1 MWKRSSGTTDCRV
14 AWLGLAVFLLVP
26 LSAFADKKDDLYKQA
41 QAAASAG
48 KVEEAARL
56 YCELAKMD
64 AKYKDAQLN
73 CNVMKQEA
81 ERERKR
87 NEDRFQEGVAAF
99 NAGRWDDAEQKFR
112 NIRGGPRLD
121 EAKQYLASRIPAA
134 KAAKANEANEA
145 AMSAKF
151 DDAVGAYQSNNF
163 NSAKSLFGQISGR
176 REGEARNYLNK
187 IREYEQAMGEG
198 DRLASASNFR
208 GALQSFNDA
217 ATIKPD
223 GPGDPRGKAQRMQ
236 TELAKASGP
245 APTTTTVPPPT
256 TTTATTR
263 PPVTTPSSSGP
274 TPSRVVEAAVK
285 EPARPQV
292 DVAKLL
298 REAESAKA
306 AGNIPVARSKY
317 LAALGA
323 DPSNRQARLGL
334 ETLPKETGTQAPK
347 ATSEADILL
356 ARAIGEFYQ
365 GKYDQAE
372 VHIRDYLEF
381 NGSKTALSQFY
392 LGVTK
397 LTKFYLNGERA
408 DERRLINE
416 AGDHF
421 KVAKKTAGFTA
432 PDNRLI
438 SPKILKAYQDITP

>member
-1 MWKRSSGTTDCRV
+1 MWMRSSETTDRRV
-14 AWLGLAVFLLVP
+14 VWLGLAVFLLVP

-48 KVEEAARL
+48 KVEDAARA
-56 YCELAKMD
+56 YCELARMD
-64 AKYKDAQLN
+64 AKYKDAQMN

-145 AMSAKF
+145 AMSGKF
-151 DDAVGAYQSNNF
+151 DDAVGAYQGNNF

-176 REGEARNYLNK
+176 REGEAKNYLNK

-208 GALQSFNDA
+208 GALQSYNDA

-236 TELAKASGP
+236 TELAKASAP
-245 APTTTTVPPPT
+245 APTTTAPAPT
-256 TTTATTR
+256 TTAAK
-263 PPVTTPSSSGP
+263 PPAPTPSSSGP

-298 REAESAKA
+298 READAAKA
-306 AGNIPVARSKY
+306 TGNIPVARSKF

-397 LTKFYLNGERA
+397 LTKFYLNGERT

-416 AGDHF
+416 ASDHF

-438 SPKILKAYQDITP
+438 SPKILKAYQDVTP

>member
-1 MWKRSSGTTDCRV
+1 M
-14 AWLGLAVFLLVP
+14 P

-48 KVEEAARL
+48 KVEDAARL
-56 YCELAKMD
+56 YCQLAGMD
-64 AKYKDAQLN
+64 AKYKDAQMN

-112 NIRGGPRLD
+112 NIRGGPRLE
-121 EAKQYLASRIPAA
+121 EARQYLSSRIPAA
-134 KAAKANEANEA
+134 KAAKAAEANES
-145 AMSAKF
+145 AMSARF
-151 DDAVGAYQSNNF
+151 DDAVGAYTRNDF
-163 NSAKSLFGQISGR
+163 NSARSLFGQISGR
-176 REGEARNYLNK
+176 RESEARNYLNK

-208 GALQSFNDA
+208 GALQSYNDA

-223 GPGDPRGKAQRMQ
+223 GPGDPR
-236 TELAKASGP
+236 AKASRMQAELARASAP
-245 APTTTTVPPPT
+245 TPTTTAPPVA
-256 TTTATTR
+256 TTATATR
-263 PPVTTPSSSGP
+263 PPVTSAPPGP

-285 EPARPQV
+285 EPARPTI
-292 DVAKLL
+292 DTAKLM
-298 REAESAKA
+298 REAEAAKA
-306 AGNIPVARSKY
+306 AGNIAAARGKY
-317 LAALGA
+317 LAILGT
-323 DPSNRQARLGL
+323 DPSNRQARLAL
-334 ETLPKETGTQAPK
+334 ETLPKEEGQQAPK
-347 ATSEADILL
+347 ATSEADVML

-397 LTKFYLNGERA
+397 LTRYYLNGERS

-416 AGDHF
+416 ANDHF
-421 KVAKKTAGFTA
+421 KVAKKTAGFKA
-432 PDNRLI
+432 PDNRLV
-438 SPKILKAYQDITP
+438 SPKILKVYESVTP